1 MIEVKAIKRLGNL
14 KEEENLRFRQF
25 LKMNADPDKLDRQ
38 FKELHNKY
46 FKIYDCSKCRNCCRE
61 LGTVITEDELDA
73 ITKTLHI
80 DKEKFKKKY
89 LEEDDDRYK
98 FKTKSC
104 QFLNNNNCK
113 VKKSLPKSCKD
124 YPFTDKED
132 RLYSMYSIIGNASIC
147 PVVYEILEELK
158 KKYNFR

>member
-1 MIEVKAIKRLGNL
+1 
-14 KEEENLRFRQF
+14 
-25 LKMNADPDKLDRQ
+25 MNADPDKLDRQ

-61 LGTVITEDELDA
+61 LGTVITEDELEA

-80 DKEKFKKKY
+80 DKEKFEKKY

-98 FKTKSC
+98 FKTKEC

-113 VKKSLPKSCKD
+113 VKNVYPSIVEIIPSLIKKID
-124 YPFTDKED
+124 YIVCIV
-132 RLYSMYSIIGNASIC
+132 LLVMLASVLLSM
-147 PVVYEILEELK
+147 
-158 KKYNFR
+158 KY

>member
-1 MIEVKAIKRLGNL
+1 MIEVKDIKRLGNL
-14 KEEENLRFRQF
+14 KEEENLKFRQF

-46 FKIYDCSKCRNCCRE
+46 FKIYDCSKCRNCCKE
-61 LGTVITEDELDA
+61 LGTVIKEDELDA

-98 FKTKSC
+98 FKTKEC

-113 VKKSLPKSCKD
+113 VKNVYPSLVEIIPLLIKKID
-124 YPFTDKED
+124 YIVCIV
-132 RLYSMYSIIGNASIC
+132 LLVMLASVLLSMRY
-147 PVVYEILEELK
+147 
-158 KKYNFR
+158 

>member
-1 MIEVKAIKRLGNL
+1 MIEVKDIKRLGNL
-14 KEEENLRFRQF
+14 KEEENLKFRQF

-80 DKEKFKKKY
+80 DKEKFEKKY

-98 FKTKSC
+98 FKTKEC

-113 VKKSLPKSCKD
+113 VKNVYPSLVEIIPLLIKKID
-124 YPFTDKED
+124 YIVCIV
-132 RLYSMYSIIGNASIC
+132 LLVMLASVLLSMRY
-147 PVVYEILEELK
+147 
-158 KKYNFR
+158 

>member
-1 MIEVKAIKRLGNL
+1 MIEAKAIKRLGNL

-113 VKKSLPKSCKD
+113 VKNVYQSLVKIIHLLIKKID
-124 YPFTDKED
+124 YIVCIV
-132 RLYSMYSIIGNASIC
+132 LLVMQVYVLLSM
-147 PVVYEILEELK
+147 
-158 KKYNFR
+158 KY

>member
-1 MIEVKAIKRLGNL
+1 MIEVKDIKRLGNL
-14 KEEENLRFRQF
+14 KEEENLKFRQF

-61 LGTVITEDELDA
+61 LGTVITEDELEA

-80 DKEKFKKKY
+80 DKEKFEKKY

-98 FKTKSC
+98 FKTKEC

-113 VKKSLPKSCKD
+113 VKNVYPSLVEIIPLLIKKID
-124 YPFTDKED
+124 YIVCIV
-132 RLYSMYSIIGNASIC
+132 LLVMLASVLLSMRY
-147 PVVYEILEELK
+147 
-158 KKYNFR
+158 